1 MKRSTVIILIM
12 SIIVVGAVAV
22 WRLVPRQL
30 AAEECSDVYRHFA
43 EMQLPD
49 VRVTFIQNKRINDTL
64 RLPVTLLEAETDAG
78 WDLLDSLFGRKQQN
92 EAMMNDPTIPDE
104 VKRLWQNTEY
114 DVFFYRAHRET
125 PLTTIEAGSARPS
138 DVTVQMLPH
147 NRCAMIIEPLS
158 RKEEKALIQSA
169 INENARLE
177 EERALHERSYDAIID
192 AQLDYVD
199 SLDAERNKQ

>member
-1 MKRSTVIILIM
+1 MLRHRE
-12 SIIVVGAVAV
+12 AV
-22 WRLVPRQL
+22 WRQCYRFARGDSERCRDMVQ
-30 AAEECSDVYRHFA
+30 EVY
-43 EMQLPD
+43 
-49 VRVTFIQNKRINDTL
+49 
-64 RLPVTLLEAETDAG
+64 
-78 WDLLDSLFGRKQQN
+78 
-92 EAMMNDPTIPDE
+92 
-104 VKRLWQNTEY
+104 
-114 DVFFYRAHRET
+114 ET